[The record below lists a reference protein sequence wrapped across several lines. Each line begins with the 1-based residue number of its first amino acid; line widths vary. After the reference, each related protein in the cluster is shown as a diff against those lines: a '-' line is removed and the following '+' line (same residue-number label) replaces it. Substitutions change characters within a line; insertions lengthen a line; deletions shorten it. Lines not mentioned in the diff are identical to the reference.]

1 MPDIQLTTPTGE
13 EGEGWG
19 TSQRIE
25 EYLYDPAVAAT
36 TTIANGNVVII
47 SGGYSSAADQTNVT
61 ATNVP
66 VVRLATTTAAFTN
79 IGVAVNAPT
88 GGYVPGQIV
97 QVCTEGVAPVTC
109 DANNTTFG
117 HLLVA
122 GATTAG
128 AATDSA
134 TATAGKTIATCLA
147 TTTIASG
154 TANVYAWVHIR

>member
-13 EGEGWG
+13 EGESWG

-25 EYLYDPAVAAT
+25 EYLYDPAVAAA
-36 TTIANGNVVII
+36 TTISNGNVVII
-47 SGGYSSAADQTNVT
+47 SGGYSAGADQTNVT

-88 GGYVPGQIV
+88 GGYVPGSIV
-97 QVCTEGVAPVTC
+97 QVCTEGVALVTC

-117 HLLVA
+117 NLLVA

-128 AATDSA
+128 AATASA
-134 TATAGKTIATCLA
+134 AATAGKTIATCLA

-154 TANVYAWVHIR
+154 TANVYGWVHIR